1 MSIITANNISH
12 TYISGDVKNEVI
24 TGLDFSVDAG
34 EVVSIMGKSG
44 AGKTT
49 LLKIIGGLMK
59 PTKGNVIFKD
69 TDIYSLSGA
78 KRCVMRRREFG
89 FIFQD
94 YQLINE
100 FNAYENVIYPLLI
113 DKKTPDKSFLKE
125 VFDLLG
131 ITDKAKRYPS
141 ELSGG
146 DQQRVA
152 IARALAPRP
161 ELLLCDEPTGN
172 LDEET
177 SGMVI
182 ELLRKI
188 NDVYNTAILLV
199 THDKDIAS
207 FADRI
212 EIIKAHGITREE

>member
-1 MSIITANNISH
+1 
-12 TYISGDVKNEVI
+12 
-24 TGLDFSVDAG
+24 
-34 EVVSIMGKSG
+34 
-44 AGKTT
+44 
-49 LLKIIGGLMK
+49 
-59 PTKGNVIFKD
+59 
-69 TDIYSLSGA
+69 
-78 KRCVMRRREFG
+78 MRRREFG

-146 DQQRVA
+146 EQQRVA